1 MACLQLT
8 TPTLRNLEYP
18 ADAEAHFLEVNASVD
33 KWVKGHKYHCAAGY
47 CGPWVENHWINYF
60 GKLWANRKPGT
71 QLHDIFGPYIPI
83 LVPWVDTWVNSG
95 YHFPDGMIDA
105 WKAKLRPNVAY
116 ITVAQNDEGL
126 LARASLK
133 MKDIPNVLVLS
144 GGGYGHVPVPLLK
157 ASENLVE
164 TSAADR
170 TYIVSFMGT
179 LGHAPHNLRED
190 MAKTINSWARDLHI
204 TDKVK
209 VASGEGWRGVMADS
223 RFSMTPRGFGRTSY
237 HLAETLQ
244 MGLVPIHVYTDIPW
258 VPYAD
263 LWKQDIGRVTNI
275 AGLRPLLQTLKDMSP
290 DEVSRMEK
298 RVRELRDSHFMP
310 SGAMLQIFK
319 FMTGSDGS
327 GDLRCEKLPH
337 NERD

>member
-1 MACLQLT
+1 M
-8 TPTLRNLEYP
+8 
-18 ADAEAHFLEVNASVD
+18 
-33 KWVKGHKYHCAAGY
+33 
-47 CGPWVENHWINYF
+47 
-60 GKLWANRKPGT
+60 
-71 QLHDIFGPYIPI
+71 
-83 LVPWVDTWVNSG
+83 NSG

-157 ASENLVE
+157 ANENLVE
-164 TSAADR
+164 ATAADR
-170 TYIVSFMGT
+170 TYLVSFMGT

-209 VASGEGWRGVMADS
+209 VASGEDWRGVMADS
-223 RFSMTPRGFGRTSY
+223 RFSMNPRGFGRTSY

-290 DEVSRMEK
+290 DEVNRMEK